1 MDFGHKMRNAPHL
14 LFSDTCN
21 TRFYGGNHPMKDA
34 MTLAYINLYAILG
47 ALPTLTELSDEA
59 RAILGDT
66 VRSVTIAVKNGPV
79 ATMTFHSGRC
89 VMRAEDGGDI
99 RLFFSTPEK
108 FNGMI
113 DGTVTPVP
121 SKGLFHISF
130 LLGKFTK
137 LTALLTKY
145 LRPEPSDMAN
155 PAFARISTTLLFG
168 VIGRAVCQIGN
179 HDTVGMASAS
189 YIPDGVIRLSIAD
202 GPCAAIMAKNHRL
215 SYSRRAP
222 EKYLSYMTFSDMTTA
237 RALFDG
243 RINSVAA
250 IGTGKVR
257 IGGMILQIDNVN
269 RIMDRVALYIG

>member
-1 MDFGHKMRNAPHL
+1 
-14 LFSDTCN
+14 
-21 TRFYGGNHPMKDA
+21 MKDT

-47 ALPTLTELSDEA
+47 ALPALTELSDEA

-66 VRSVTIAVKNGPV
+66 VRSITIAVKNGPV

-89 VMRAEDGGDI
+89 AMRAEDGGGDI
-99 RLFFSTPEK
+99 RLSFSTPEK

-121 SKGLFHISF
+121 TKGLFHVSF

-137 LTALLTKY
+137 LTDLLTKY
-145 LRPEPSDMAN
+145 LRPEPSDMEN

-179 HDTVGMASAS
+179 HDKIGMASAS
-189 YIPDGVIRLSIAD
+189 YIPDGVIRLSITD
-202 GPCAAIMAKNHRL
+202 GPCAAITAKNHRL

-222 EKYLSYMTFSDMTTA
+222 EKCFSYMTFSDMKTA

-243 RINSVAA
+243 RVNSVAA
-250 IGTGKVR
+250 LGTGGVR
-257 IGGMILQIDNVN
+257 VGGMISQIDNVN
-269 RIMDRVALYIG
+269 RILDRVALYIG